1 MILVGII
8 IGVVILGAMV
18 YLAID
23 KKSSF
28 VIRLASLGAI
38 ALMFIALIICLIIIL
53 TDNSVPI
60 DPSTL
65 IVGAPPP
72 VKEKK
77 SNLFPV
83 ILTIIIMVGMFVF
96 IAVIAMKEHKKNM
109 PKKEDDASGKSVT
122 NW

>member
-1 MILVGII
+1 MIFIGILIGII
-8 IGVVILGAMV
+8 ILSAMI
-18 YLAID
+18 YLAVD

-28 VIRLASLGAI
+28 IIRMASLGAI

-77 SNLFPV
+77 NSLFPI
-83 ILTIIIMVGMFVF
+83 ILTIIIMVTMFVV
-96 IAVIAMKEHKKNM
+96 IAVIAMKEYKKTL
-109 PKKEDDASGKSVT
+109 PKK
-122 NW
+122 